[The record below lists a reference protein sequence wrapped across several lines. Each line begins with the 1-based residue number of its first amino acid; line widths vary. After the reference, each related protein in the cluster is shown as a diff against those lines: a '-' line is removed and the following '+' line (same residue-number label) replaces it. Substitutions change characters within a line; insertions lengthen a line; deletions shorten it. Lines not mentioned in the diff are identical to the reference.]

1 MKKKTINFSWPA
13 VLSDFKQDEVQG
25 NFSRGK
31 LKVFY
36 KGETADHR
44 YFSDNFA
51 ENLVK
56 TLPYTPVVSYYNDE
70 EEDFE
75 GHACEQNIY
84 GIVDPCT
91 EIVFED
97 CEDGKTWCIA
107 DVVLYTERPDKT
119 GEIAKKIVGQPHSL
133 ELNPKTVKYV
143 INYDEKKHFK
153 NIEFTAGDFVGVSVL
168 GKNQKPAFTG
178 SEFFAY
184 NEQFESKMQKLREYC
199 EKQPEN
205 EKQDGGEIMDLK
217 EFMTLSWGEISSKV
231 GDAIY
236 NEYKRDAYTYIVD
249 MYDNYAI
256 ARFYYYVEE
265 GSRLMKVNYTCD
277 ENGNIV
283 LGDIVEVHVVYEEIQ
298 PTVQTEEVQVYTEA
312 IVEENQTQ
320 DETNTEQIDEPSIDA
335 VNSLADNNTNENDKD
350 EDEEENKEDND
361 IDNNEPKNDD
371 DNQDDFVEQT
381 HEDNSANVDDTNVG
395 NNPVIEEE
403 PVVVTQEPAQVSDV
417 TITPT
422 QMEASVENEQITNN
436 EETNASSTSLSESE
450 RAEFKTL
457 KREKKITL
465 INSYKEFLSEDE
477 FSNFTTNVDSFT
489 DEMLEL
495 ELLKAYK
502 RNQDSNSNTNQ
513 TTIRA
518 FAFAPVNNANNE
530 TALDA
535 FVRKNKR

>member
-13 VLSDFKQDEVQG
+13 ILSDFQQDEVQG

-36 KGETADHR
+36 KGETPDHR
-44 YFSDNFA
+44 YFSEDFA
-51 ENLVK
+51 EKLIK
-56 TLPYTPVVSYYNDE
+56 TLPYTPVVSYYNED

-75 GHACEQNIY
+75 GHAYEQNIY

-91 EIVFED
+91 EVVFEE
-97 CEDGKTWCIA
+97 CEDGKNWCIA

-184 NEQFESKMQKLREYC
+184 DEQFEDKMQKLREYC
-199 EKQPEN
+199 EKPLN
-205 EKQDGGEIMDLK
+205 EKQDGGEIMDLE

-236 NEYKRDAYTYIVD
+236 DEYKHDAYTYIVD
-249 MYDNYAI
+249 MYADFAI
-256 ARFYYYVEE
+256 ARFYYYMES
-265 GSRLMKVNYTCD
+265 GSRLMKIYYTCD
-277 ENGNIV
+277 EAGNVV
-283 LGDIVEVHVVYEEIQ
+283 LGDIKEVHVAYEEVEQ
-298 PTVQTEEVQVYTEA
+298 NVDANVQYTA
-312 IVEENQTQ
+312 ENQ
-320 DETNTEQIDEPSIDA
+320 DETNIEQIDEPSIDA
-335 VNSLADNNTNENDKD
+335 VNSLADNNNTNDDDDK
-350 EDEEENKEDND
+350 EDEEENKTNCE
-361 IDNNEPKNDD
+361 
-371 DNQDDFVEQT
+371 
-381 HEDNSANVDDTNVG
+381 NVDDENEPEENNEDNQEDFVTTSENNSENVNDTNVEETTVAVE
-395 NNPVIEEE
+395 NNSVIEE
-403 PVVVTQEPAQVSDV
+403 PVVTQEPAQVSDV

-436 EETNASSTSLSESE
+436 EETTTSSTSLSESE
-450 RAEFKTL
+450 RAEFETL
-457 KREKKITL
+457 KREKKISL

-477 FSNFTTNVDSFT
+477 FSQFTTNVDSFT
-489 DEMLEL
+489 DDVLEL

-502 RNQDSNSNTNQ
+502 RNQETQSNTE
-513 TTIRA
+513 TTRRA
-518 FAFAPVNNANNE
+518 FAFAPINNASNE
-530 TALDA
+530 SPLDA